1 MRVASSTFSP
11 CFCSPVEALRSGSE
25 GAIHRSVATFCL
37 IHGNWHDGS
46 CWAPL
51 VERLRARG
59 HHAVAPD
66 LPFDDPG
73 ANYEERA
80 RPALEALEDV
90 DGTVLVVGHS
100 GGSAAAALVSANQ
113 PLTLPVNLS

>member
-51 VERLRARG
+51 VERLRSRG
-59 HHAVAPD
+59 HEAVAPD
-66 LPFDDPG
+66 LPFDD
-73 ANYEERA
+73 ATASYDERA
-80 RPALEALEDV
+80 RPAIDALAGLEPPV
-90 DGTVLVVGHS
+90 VVVGHS
-100 GGSAAAALVSANQ
+100 VGSAEAALVAAACD
-113 PLTLPVNLS
+113 PALLV